1 MHAFRHAFACMRIS
15 RGGAHTYMYV
25 CPHDYVQ
32 LFQSLDEASAAIVRR
47 ELTSLGD
54 GQITGL
60 AARRAPLE
68 AYFREVDTDGDGEIS
83 IDELSAALT
92 KSQTLLKVID
102 WHMVRE
108 LGLV

>member
-1 MHAFRHAFACMRIS
+1 
-15 RGGAHTYMYV
+15 MYV